1 MLYFEPPILP
11 TLFCW
16 HNSGILMLKLKKHL
30 VKTQRQNFC
39 SLTIDFNPTLK
50 AHVAIW
56 AVNCRFPFG
65 KERFT
70 ALVES
75 SQHKSPLLTVA
86 SEIKPV
92 KWMSMNLDFGQ
103 KYLNKSAEHSYTEQ
117 DLITDKVFKYY
128 SSVAAM

>member
-1 MLYFEPPILP
+1 MLLLLP
-11 TLFCW
+11 
-16 HNSGILMLKLKKHL
+16 LKKVTMSNIEANWMPDWVNL
-30 VKTQRQNFC
+30 LLEKGWGFFC

-86 SEIKPV
+86 SEIKSV
-92 KWMSMNLDFGQ
+92 KWLSMNLDFGQ